1 MPNFAANLSMMFTEH
16 DFLDRFEA
24 ASKAGFKA
32 VEFLFPYDF
41 TPEEISGKLK
51 ANGLSQALFNLPPGD
66 WAAGDRGFAAVPGK
80 EAVFEA
86 ALEKALDYAEVIGN
100 ERIHVMSGVM
110 PGGADKAAC
119 HGTLIANLKRA
130 APIAAARGKTLI
142 IEPINPRDI
151 PRYALN
157 SQWEGRRVV
166 ETVGAPNVG
175 LQFDFYHCQIVDGD
189 LAKTFEAM
197 LDITRHVQIAGV
209 PDRHEPDIG
218 EINYPYLFDLI
229 DASGYTGWVG
239 CEYRPKAGTLEGLG
253 WIKGRL

>member
-1 MPNFAANLSMMFTEH
+1 MPKFAANLSMMFNEV

-32 VEFLFPYDF
+32 VEFLFPYDH
-41 TPEEISGKLK
+41 PAEDIAAKLK
-51 ANGLSQALFNLPPGD
+51 ASGLEQALFNLPPGD
-66 WAAGDRGFAAVPGK
+66 WAAGDRGFAAIPGK

-100 ERIHVMSGVM
+100 ELIHVMSGVM
-110 PGGADKAAC
+110 PAGADKTAC

-142 IEPINPRDI
+142 VEPINPRDI

-157 SQWEGRRVV
+157 SQFEGRAVV
-166 ETVGAPNVG
+166 EAVGADNVG

-197 LDITRHVQIAGV
+197 RDITRHVQIAGV
-209 PDRHEPDIG
+209 PERHEPDIG

-229 DASGYTGWVG
+229 DASGYDGWVG
-239 CEYRPKAGTLEGLG
+239 CEYRPKSGTLDGLG